1 MPKIFLKKEL
11 SAFLSNMFHMDIM
24 KGESNV
30 NIVNYESRSGISY
43 IRLNRPE
50 RYNALNKE
58 MLEELF
64 DIVQTVEQNEDRI
77 VVLLGEGNAFCA
89 GGDIAMMKDFGN
101 REFFDDVMESIA
113 GIVSKLYLMPKIVIS
128 AVQGSAAG
136 LGLSLALTAD
146 YVVAH
151 QDAKFGMLFVGV
163 GLAPDGG
170 GHFWAEQRLGIH
182 KAKQFIWGNP
192 RQVKGEE
199 AVRMGLADILTEGDV
214 IQEADKLSNVLLGS
228 PLEAMLKTKMTYHS
242 EQFDRLNYYLQKEKQ
257 NQWELGSTE
266 DHQEGVR
273 AFLDKRKP
281 LFKGR

>member
-1 MPKIFLKKEL
+1 MNFVE
-11 SAFLSNMFHMDIM
+11 
-24 KGESNV
+24 
-30 NIVNYESRSGISY
+30 YESKNGITY

-58 MLEELF
+58 MLEELLNVVN
-64 DIVQTVEQNEDRI
+64 IVEKNEDRI
-77 VVLLGEGNAFCA
+77 VVLLGEGKAFCA

-101 REFFDDVMESIA
+101 KEFFDGVMDSIA
-113 GIVSKLYLMPKIVIS
+113 GIVSKLYMMPKLVIS

-151 QDAKFGMLFVGV
+151 QEANLGMLFIGV

-170 GHFWAEQRLGIH
+170 GHFWAEQRLGTQ

-192 RQVKGEE
+192 RLVKGEE
-199 AVRMGLADILTEGDV
+199 AKRMGLTDVLTDGDV
-214 IQEADKLSNVLLGS
+214 FQEAEKLCEMLLAS
-228 PLEAMLKTKMTYHS
+228 PLEAILKTKMTYHE
-242 EQFDRLNYYLQKEKQ
+242 EQFERLNYFLQREKQ
-257 NQWELGSTE
+257 NQWELRSSE

-273 AFLDKRKP
+273 AFLEKRKP
-281 LFKGR
+281 SFNGK

>member
-1 MPKIFLKKEL
+1 MNF
-11 SAFLSNMFHMDIM
+11 
-24 KGESNV
+24 
-30 NIVNYESRSGISY
+30 VNYESKDGISY
-43 IRLNRPE
+43 ICLNRPD

-58 MLEELF
+58 MLEELLKVV
-64 DIVQTVEQNEDRI
+64 DTVNQNEDRV
-77 VVLLGEGNAFCA
+77 VVLSGEGNAFCA

-101 REFFDDVMESIA
+101 REFFDNVMDSIA
-113 GIVSKLYLMPKIVIS
+113 GIVSKLYMMPKIVIS

-151 QDAKFGMLFVGV
+151 QEAKFGMLFIGV

-170 GHFWAEQRLGIH
+170 GHFWAEQRLGIQ

-199 AVRMGLADILTEGDV
+199 AKGMGLADVLTDGDV
-214 IQEADKLSNVLLGS
+214 VHEAEKLGQMLLAS
-228 PLEAMLKTKMTYHS
+228 PLVAMLKTKMTYHE
-242 EQFDRLNYYLQKEKQ
+242 EQLERLNYYLEKEKQ
-257 NQWELGSTE
+257 NQWELRSSD

-273 AFLDKRKP
+273 AFLEKRKP
-281 LFKGR
+281 SFKGK

>member
-1 MPKIFLKKEL
+1 LNFVK
-11 SAFLSNMFHMDIM
+11 H
-24 KGESNV
+24 ESN
-30 NIVNYESRSGISY
+30 NGISF
-43 IRLNRPE
+43 ISLNRPD

-58 MLEELF
+58 MLEELY
-64 DIVQTVEQNEDRI
+64 DVVDMVEKSEDRI

-101 REFFDDVMESIA
+101 TEFFDSVMDSIA
-113 GIVSKLYLMPKIVIS
+113 GIVRKLYMMPKIVIS

-151 QDAKFGMLFVGV
+151 QEAKFGMLFIGV

-170 GHFWAEQRLGIH
+170 GHFWAEQRLGTQR
-182 KAKQFIWGNP
+182 AKQFIWGNP

-199 AVRMGLADILTEGDV
+199 AKHMGLIDLLTDEDV
-214 IQEADKLSNVLLGS
+214 VQEAGKLGNMLLAS
-228 PLEAMLKTKMTYHS
+228 PLEAMLKTKMTYHE
-242 EQFDRLNYYLQKEKQ
+242 EQLDKLNYFLQREKQ
-257 NQWELGSTE
+257 NQWELRSSE

-273 AFLDKRKP
+273 AFLEKRKP
-281 LFKGR
+281 SFKGK